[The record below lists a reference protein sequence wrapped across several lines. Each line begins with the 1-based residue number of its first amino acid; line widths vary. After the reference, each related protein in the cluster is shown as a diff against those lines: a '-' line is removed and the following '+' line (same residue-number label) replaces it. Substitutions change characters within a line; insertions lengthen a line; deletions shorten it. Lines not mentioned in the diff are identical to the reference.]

1 MSLTTQLQPALAVS
15 TVIASP
21 ASPTASAVVLGTLGT
36 ALSGQL
42 ESSVSLINTGLMGPP
57 GPPGPPGPTGPG
69 EEYHRHDQGTP
80 ADLWTVNHNFG
91 QRPVVG
97 VFDTGGR
104 EVWAEVIHFSDNQ
117 VLIYFDGPLAGY
129 AICT

>member
-57 GPPGPPGPTGPG
+57 GPPGPTGPG
-69 EEYHRHDQGTP
+69 GKYHRHDQGTP

>member
-1 MSLTTQLQPALAVS
+1 MSLTTQLQPAL
-15 TVIASP
+15 TVTTVLAAP
-21 ASPTASAVVLGTLGT
+21 ATPTASTVVLGTLGT
-36 ALSGQL
+36 ELSGQL
-42 ESSVSLINTGLMGPP
+42 GSSVSLINTGLMGPP
-57 GPPGPPGPTGPG
+57 GPPGPTGPG
-69 EEYHRHDQGTP
+69 GEYHRHDQGTP

>member
-57 GPPGPPGPTGPG
+57 GPPGPTGPG
-69 EEYHRHDQGTP
+69 GEYHRHDQGTP
-80 ADLWTVNHNFG
+80 SDLWTVNHNFG
-91 QRPVVG
+91 KRPIVG

-104 EVWAEVIHFSDNQ
+104 EVWAEVIHVSDSQ
-117 VLIYFDGPLAGY
+117 VLIYFDSPLAGY

>member
-1 MSLTTQLQPALAVS
+1 MSLTTQLQPAL
-15 TVIASP
+15 TVTTVLASP
-21 ASPTASAVVLGTLGT
+21 ASPTASAVVLGTLVT

-42 ESSVSLINTGLMGPP
+42 GSSVSLINTGLMGPP
-57 GPPGPPGPTGPG
+57 GPPGPGG
-69 EEYHRHDQGTP
+69 EYHRHDQGTP
-80 ADLWTVNHNFG
+80 SDLWTVNHNFG
-91 QRPVVG
+91 KRPLVG

-104 EVWAEVIHFSDNQ
+104 EVWAEVLHASDNQ

>member
-1 MSLTTQLQPALAVS
+1 MSLTTQLQPAL
-15 TVIASP
+15 TVTTVLAAP
-21 ASPTASAVVLGTLGT
+21 ATPTASTVVLGTLGT
-36 ALSGQL
+36 ELSGQL
-42 ESSVSLINTGLMGPP
+42 GSSVSLINTGLMGPP
-57 GPPGPPGPTGPG
+57 GPPGPGG
-69 EEYHRHDQGTP
+69 EYHRHDQGTP

-91 QRPVVG
+91 KRPLVG

-104 EVWAEVIHFSDNQ
+104 EVWAEVLHASDNQ

>member
-1 MSLTTQLQPALAVS
+1 MSLTTQPQPALAVS

-21 ASPTASAVVLGTLGT
+21 ASPTASAVV
-36 ALSGQL
+36 
-42 ESSVSLINTGLMGPP
+42 VSLINTGLMGPP
-57 GPPGPPGPTGPG
+57 GPPGPTGPG
-69 EEYHRHDQGTP
+69 GEYHRHDQVTP

-129 AICT
+129 AICA

>member
-57 GPPGPPGPTGPG
+57 GPPGPTGPG
-69 EEYHRHDQGTP
+69 GEYHRHDQVTP

>member
-57 GPPGPPGPTGPG
+57 GPPGPQGLGG
-69 EEYHRHDQGTP
+69 EYHRHEQGTP
-80 ADLWTVNHNFG
+80 SDLWVVNHNFG
-91 QRPVVG
+91 KRPVVG

-104 EVWAEVIHFSDNQ
+104 EVWAEVIHVSDNQ

>member
-57 GPPGPPGPTGPG
+57 GPPGPTGPG
-69 EEYHRHDQGTP
+69 GEYHRHDQGTP

>member
-15 TVIASP
+15 TVIAAP
-21 ASPTASAVVLGTLGT
+21 ATPTASTTVLGTLGT
-36 ALSGQL
+36 ALSGQFG
-42 ESSVSLINTGLMGPP
+42 SAVSLINTGLMGPP
-57 GPPGPPGPTGPG
+57 GPPGGK
-69 EEYHRHDQGTP
+69 YHRHDQGTP

-91 QRPVVG
+91 HRPVVG

-104 EVWAEVIHFSDNQ
+104 EVWAEVIQVSDNQ
-117 VLIYFDGPLAGY
+117 VLIYFDSPLAGY

>member
-1 MSLTTQLQPALAVS
+1 MSLTTQLQPALDVS

-57 GPPGPPGPTGPG
+57 GPPGPTGPG
-69 EEYHRHDQGTP
+69 GEYHRHDQGTP

>member
-57 GPPGPPGPTGPG
+57 GPPGPTGPG
-69 EEYHRHDQGTP
+69 GKYHRHDQGTP

-104 EVWAEVIHFSDNQ
+104 
-117 VLIYFDGPLAGY
+117 
-129 AICT
+129 